1 MKKMLC
7 ILLAAL
13 TLVCCGCQD
22 QNQTEGPDHTSFL
35 DVQDFRGYL
44 QQDVW
49 ACKEEVEGG
58 WVRYK
63 VLAFV
68 DDYAVMFRLT
78 QDPGESTAAMF
89 VRMLTYTYTD
99 GNVSCDG
106 LMEFLVHLMQGPYVP
121 GYDVQS
127 YPITYD
133 CDNGVI
139 SSDGESW
146 QVNEDDTIVQDQ
158 YTYCMEDYTELVN
171 PFDDAL
177 SEVSANRKAAF
188 LAQYPSAATHKDVR
202 YDPYGYLGKLF
213 QVTGTIAL
221 DDYYN
226 FDYRDME
233 WGLFCICMEPNGGS
247 YSDTWYV
254 YADRNT
260 FQSLFETLK
269 QGSKSNVILICKS
282 EFPNST
288 KNGLVKLVDYY
299 IP

>member
-1 MKKMLC
+1 MKKTMC

-13 TLVCCGCQD
+13 MLVCSGCQD
-22 QNQTEGPDHTSFL
+22 QAEGPDQASFL
-35 DVQDFRGYL
+35 DIQEFRDYL

-58 WVRYK
+58 WVRHK

-68 DDYAVMFRLT
+68 DDYAVVFRLT

-89 VRMLTYTYTD
+89 VRMLTYIYTD
-99 GNVSCDG
+99 SNVPCDE
-106 LMEFLVHLMQGPYVP
+106 LTAFLVSLMQGPNVP
-121 GYDVQS
+121 GCDVRS

-139 SSDGESW
+139 SADSESW
-146 QVNEDDTIVQDQ
+146 QVCENDAIVQDQ
-158 YTYCMEDYTELVN
+158 YTYRMRDYTELAN
-171 PFDDAL
+171 QFDQAL
-177 SEVSANRKAAF
+177 NDVSANRKAAF
-188 LAQYPSAATHKDVR
+188 LAQYPDAATHKDVR
-202 YDPYGYLGKLF
+202 YDPYGYLGELF
-213 QVTGTIAL
+213 QVTGTIGL

-226 FDYRDME
+226 FDYWDME
-233 WGLFCICMEPNGGS
+233 WSLFCICMEPNGGS
-247 YSDTWYV
+247 YSDRWYV
-254 YADRNT
+254 YANRNT

-269 QGSKSNVILICKS
+269 QGSKSNVILICKC